1 LGRVG
6 SENKHIGIGELGL
19 DFDAGLDS
27 RAIRELHSQDYDIGP
42 AIQRYINGFL
52 HRPGLAD
59 DFYAWPLAEQR
70 AKTVPEDDLAVHH
83 QDADA

>member
-1 LGRVG
+1 
-6 SENKHIGIGELGL
+6 
-19 DFDAGLDS
+19 
-27 RAIRELHSQDYDIGP
+27 LHSQDYDIGP